1 MQRPISD
8 DEETINKTSEIDEI
22 SDEHGYDSMIEN
34 GTDESSDDEPENDD
48 FSEVDDNLEQTPV
61 PMKRKMN
68 GSSNPEIESKK
79 IKTDLAKP
87 PTVEEIN
94 QLKETENLFHSNLF
108 RMQIDEMLNEIKVPV
123 KYEKF
128 MRIWLD
134 NFNGFIEKLKSF
146 KNEKNFDEYKIE
158 MEGKGIKFPV
168 DEVKENQNISFKFLK
183 PTEAT
188 LIGSQNIGTN
198 FGPNIKFDVSISMPV
213 LYFKKEDYLNGIYHQ
228 KRAIYLCF
236 IGNKLRKEPNFIK
249 EVKFAL
255 FMNDPQKP
263 ILEIKPRGKL
273 SKITILIHL
282 TTHENTF
289 KLNRF
294 VPWTNN
300 VRGESSE
307 LLPTPHYNTSI
318 LRDLTAK
325 KNEDFLK
332 KSLNSHQSV
341 LDGIKL
347 LKIWLQQRGLDQG
360 ISGFSGYIISMYVA
374 YLIQTRKIYTT
385 MSSYQ
390 IVRSVLVC
398 LSQSDW
404 NRRGRGVTLCSSE
417 LVPNQPTLD
426 QFHEH
431 FELVFID
438 VTGFTNICANL
449 PLEMYL
455 RVKLESQIAINF
467 LDDKKINSFQCLFMT
482 KMPFY
487 LQYDQI
493 LSVND
498 EKAILKVLKKH
509 GTESE
514 RLNYSGFWYPHLMKL
529 VLP

>member
-1 MQRPISD
+1 
-8 DEETINKTSEIDEI
+8 
-22 SDEHGYDSMIEN
+22 MIEN
-34 GTDESSDDEPENDD
+34 GTDGSSDDEQENDD
-48 FSEVDDNLEQTPV
+48 FSEVEDDNLEQVTV

-68 GSSNPEIESKK
+68 GSSNQEIESKK
-79 IKTDLAKP
+79 IKTDLARP

-108 RMQIDEMLNEIKVPV
+108 RMQIDEMLSEIKVPV

-158 MEGKGIKFPV
+158 MEGKGIKFPI
-168 DEVKENQNISFKFLK
+168 DEIKENQNISFKFLK

-188 LIGSQNIGTN
+188 VIGSQNIGTN
-198 FGPNIKFDVSISMPV
+198 FGPNIKFDVSISMPI

-228 KRAIYLCF
+228 KRAMYLCF
-236 IGNKLRKEPNFIK
+236 IGSKLRKEPNFIK
-249 EVKFAL
+249 EVKFTL
-255 FMNDPQKP
+255 FKNDPQKP

-273 SKITILIHL
+273 SKTTIFVHL
-282 TTHENTF
+282 GTNENTF

-307 LLPTPHYNTSI
+307 LLLPTPHYNSSI
-318 LRDLTAK
+318 LRDLTVT
-325 KNEDFLK
+325 KNEEFLK

-360 ISGFSGYIISMYVA
+360 FTGFNGYIISMYVT
-374 YLIQTRKIYTT
+374 YLIQTKKIYTT

-404 NRRGRGVTLCSSE
+404 NRRGRGATLCSSNT
-417 LVPNQPTLD
+417 VSNQPTLD

-431 FELVFID
+431 FDLVFID

-449 PLEMYL
+449 TLEMYL

-482 KMPFY
+482 TMPFY

-498 EKAILKVLKKH
+498 AKTILKVLQKH

-514 RLNYSGFWYPHLMKL
+514 RLNYSGFWYPHILKL